1 MAAPENGKRR
11 TERAGA
17 TRQTFHG
24 HGARDKRATGRGT
37 GKTVECFEKNTK
49 NTKDHEDTQS
59 TPQEE
64 PPMFLRFARKT
75 FGSPQIKAD

>member
-11 TERAGA
+11 TEN
-17 TRQTFHG
+17 
-24 HGARDKRATGRGT
+24 GARDKRATGRGT

>member
-1 MAAPENGKRR
+1 MAAPENGKRSVQAR
-11 TERAGA
+11 RDKPSTATEN
-17 TRQTFHG
+17 
-24 HGARDKRATGRGT
+24 GARDKRATGRGI

-75 FGSPQIKAD
+75 LR